1 MSPNRMNLNP
11 SEEIYMD
18 VPVDN
23 VLYEVRGVVLRG
35 DRETGRDVEVEIERV
50 FVKDSEQ
57 DVIHHLSDSVYD
69 KIYDY
74 VWEETGSKLFNTW

>member
-11 SEEIYMD
+11 LEEIYMD

-23 VLYEVRGVVLRG
+23 VLYEVQGVVLRG
-35 DRETGRDVEVEIERV
+35 DRETGRDAEVEIERV